1 MKQYKRVYAAIHLDA
16 FEHNL
21 KCIKNI
27 ISPDTNI
34 IAVIKMDA
42 YGHGAV
48 KFAEL
53 METLDYVWGYA
64 VATLDEAIILR
75 NNGIQKNILVL
86 GYTFP
91 EQYEDLINYQVRP
104 AIFSMDMA
112 RDFSNAAQRLGKTI
126 PVHIKIDTGMSRI
139 GYQVSEEA
147 AHEIAQIVQLPHI
160 MVEGIFTHFARA
172 DEIDREFTEFQLNQF
187 TSMIH
192 MLEERKVSIPIHH
205 CSNSAAILNAKE
217 ANMDLVRA
225 GIILYGLWPSE
236 EMETISRDVD
246 LRPVMELKSHIIH
259 VKELE
264 PGRVVSYGGTY
275 EVTEPRVI
283 ATIPVGYGD
292 GYARSLSNKGYVLIH
307 GQKAPICGR
316 VCMDQFMVDIT
327 DIPDVKVGDLVTLL
341 GKDGSERITMEQ
353 LGSESHRF
361 NYEFACDLGKRIPRV
376 YYYQGKVVGSK
387 DYFEE

>member
-1 MKQYKRVYAAIHLDA
+1 MKQYKRVYAAIHMDA

-21 KCIKNI
+21 KEIKNCIK
-27 ISPDTNI
+27 PDTRI

-53 METLDYVWGYA
+53 MDTYDYVWGYA
-64 VATLDEAIILR
+64 VATIDEAVILR
-75 NNGIQKNILVL
+75 NNGIKKDILVL

-104 AIFSMDMA
+104 AIFSMEMA
-112 RDFSNAAQRLGKTI
+112 KDFSETAERLGKTV

-139 GYQVSEEA
+139 GYQVTEESA
-147 AHEIAQIVQLPHI
+147 DEIAQIAKLPHI
-160 MVEGIFTHFARA
+160 MIEGIFTHFSRA
-172 DEIDREFTEFQLNQF
+172 DETDKTFTNIQMDNYKK
-187 TSMIH
+187 MIQ
-192 MLEERKVSIPIHH
+192 MLESRELLIPLHH
-205 CSNSAAILNAKE
+205 VSNSAGILDVKE

-236 EMETISRDVD
+236 EVNRDHVD
-246 LRPVMELKSHIIH
+246 LWPVMELKSHVIH
-259 VKELE
+259 VKELQ
-264 PGRVVSYGGTY
+264 PGRVISYGGTY

-283 ATIPVGYGD
+283 ATVPVGYGD
-292 GYARSLSNKGYVLIH
+292 GYARSLSNKGYVLIR
-307 GQKAPICGR
+307 GAKAPICGR
-316 VCMDQFMVDIT
+316 VCMDQFMVDVT

-341 GKDGSERITMEQ
+341 GRDGENTITMEQ
-353 LGSESHRF
+353 LGKESNRF